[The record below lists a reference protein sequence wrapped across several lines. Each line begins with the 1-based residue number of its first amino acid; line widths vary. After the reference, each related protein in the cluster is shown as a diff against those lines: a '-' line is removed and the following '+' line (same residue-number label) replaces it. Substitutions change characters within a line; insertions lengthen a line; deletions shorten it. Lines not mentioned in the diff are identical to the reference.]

1 MLSRQIT
8 ITLINKT
15 LFMSTLL
22 KLKKVNLKYQTD
34 KETIKVLKDI
44 DLTTK
49 KKDTISIVGESG
61 SGKTSLIM
69 LIGGL
74 EKATSG
80 KIFFQDQEITA
91 LSEDEVSEIRRK
103 HIGIVFQSFYLIP
116 NYTAVEN
123 VALTLELNKLK
134 NPEKQAKE
142 LLERF
147 GLKNRFNNLPSQL
160 SGGEQQRVAIA
171 RAIAMKPELILA
183 DEPTGNLD
191 TENSIMISDI
201 LFKYVKDEG
210 SSLIMVTHDPKL
222 ADKAKRKIK
231 IKDGKIK

>member
-1 MLSRQIT
+1 M
-8 ITLINKT
+8 
-15 LFMSTLL
+15 
-22 KLKKVNLKYQTD
+22 KKVWFAYLTYFFS
-34 KETIKVLKDI
+34 TIMNSN
-44 DLTTK
+44 LTTK
-49 KKDTISIVGESG
+49 KKETISIVGESG

-74 EKATSG
+74 ERATSG
-80 KIFFQDQEITA
+80 KIFFQNQEITN
-91 LSEDEVSEIRRK
+91 LSEDQVSKIRRK
-103 HIGIVFQSFYLIP
+103 NIGIIFQSFYLIP

-134 NPEKQAKE
+134 NPEKEAKL

-191 TENSIMISDI
+191 TENSIMISKI
-201 LFKYVKDEG
+201 LFQYVKEEG

-222 ADKAKRKIK
+222 ANKAKRKVR
-231 IKDGKIK
+231 IKDGKIR

>member
-1 MLSRQIT
+1 MVSRHIA
-8 ITLINKT
+8 IILIIKI
-15 LFMSTLL
+15 LFMSILL
-22 KLKKVNLKYQTD
+22 KLKKVNLKYQTGKD
-34 KETIKVLKDI
+34 NVNVLKNINLTIK
-44 DLTTK
+44 K
-49 KKDTISIVGESG
+49 KETISIVGESG

-74 EKATSG
+74 ERATSG
-80 KIFFQDQEITA
+80 KILFQNQEITN
-91 LSEDEVSEIRRK
+91 LSEDQVSKIRRK
-103 HIGIVFQSFYLIP
+103 NIGIIFQSFYLIP

-123 VALTLELNKLK
+123 VALTLELNKFK
-134 NPEKQAKE
+134 NPENEAKL

-191 TENSIMISDI
+191 TENSIMISKI
-201 LFKYVKDEG
+201 LFQYVKEEG
-210 SSLIMVTHDPKL
+210 SSLIMVTHDQKL
-222 ADKAKRKIK
+222 ANKAKRKVR